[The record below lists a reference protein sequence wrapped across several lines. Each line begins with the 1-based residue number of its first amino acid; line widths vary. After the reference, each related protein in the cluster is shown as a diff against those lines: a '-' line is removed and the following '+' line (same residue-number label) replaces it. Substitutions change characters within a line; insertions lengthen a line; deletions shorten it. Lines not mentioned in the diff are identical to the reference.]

1 MDSVNVVVTVGAR
14 IVTIGTIVMAVPRLE
29 SEGVGEG
36 AVLGENECSTQAKIT
51 NSVRIIPAASQY
63 HHRSLKPDNFIFIT
77 SFAGIDNRIALLQ
90 SFSTG
95 KTFPVNAIVI
105 PFPGDPVGSA

>member
-1 MDSVNVVVTVGAR
+1 
-14 IVTIGTIVMAVPRLE
+14 LE

-36 AVLGENECSTQAKIT
+36 AVLGENECSAQAMIT
-51 NSVRIIPAASQY
+51 NSVMISPITSQF

-77 SFAGIDNRIALLQ
+77 SFAGIDNRIVLLQ

-95 KTFPVNAIVI
+95 KTFPVKAIVI
-105 PFPGDPVGSA
+105 PFPGNLVGSA